1 MPLVQRLVK
10 KIFEKQPTKSINP
23 DEAVAMGACIQ
34 SGVMMG
40 SVKNL
45 VLLDVTPLTL
55 GTNVVTGE
63 MISMIPRNTPIPVK
77 RVKQFTTAE
86 DNQTSVH
93 VGIYQGERFLAKD
106 NKLLGDFVLT
116 GIPPSRKGVPRLETT
131 F

>member
-1 MPLVQRLVK
+1 
-10 KIFEKQPTKSINP
+10 
-23 DEAVAMGACIQ
+23 MGACIQ

-77 RVKQFTTAE
+77 RVK
-86 DNQTSVH
+86 
-93 VGIYQGERFLAKD
+93 
-106 NKLLGDFVLT
+106 
-116 GIPPSRKGVPRLETT
+116 
-131 F
+131 